1 VSETANVT
9 WLTREVYDRLQGEL
23 EELRTVK
30 RPEIAQRIEDA
41 RQEGDLKE
49 NGGYHA
55 AREEQAKQ
63 EAEIERL
70 EHLLRNA
77 QIGEA
82 PADDG
87 VVEPGMIVTVD
98 LAGSEMV
105 FLLASREMSSHSEHD
120 VFSTAS
126 PLGTA
131 VNGKNTGDEVS
142 YTAPNG
148 KEITVKIKEAKPY
161 AG

>member
-9 WLTREVYDRLQGEL
+9 WLTREAFDRLQGEL
-23 EELRTVK
+23 DEMRDVK
-30 RPEIAQRIEDA
+30 RVEIAHRIEEA

-55 AREEQAKQ
+55 AREEQAKL
-63 EAEIERL
+63 EARIEQVQ
-70 EHLLRNA
+70 HLLRTA
-77 QIGEA
+77 EIGEA

-98 LAGSEMV
+98 LAGNEMT
-105 FLLASREMSSHSEHD
+105 FLLASREMSSEIDVD

-126 PLGTA
+126 PLGGA
-131 VNGKNTGDEVS
+131 VNGEKTGSEVS

-148 KEITVKIKEAKPY
+148 KDITVKIKSAKPY
-161 AG
+161 DG

>member
-1 VSETANVT
+1 MSDNANVT

-30 RPEIAQRIEDA
+30 RPEIASRIEEA

-70 EHLLRNA
+70 EYLLRNA

-98 LAGSEMV
+98 LAGSEMT

-126 PLGTA
+126 PLGNA
-131 VNGKNTGDEVS
+131 VDGQKTGTEVS

-148 KEITVKIKEAKPY
+148 KDIKVKIKEAKPY
-161 AG
+161 SG